1 MKQTSW
7 CKRLMAAAL
16 SIALAC
22 GCVRIAAAEGAEVYV
37 SDSGYTAQKITH
49 PGSGVEIADGI
60 VDYTGD
66 GTLGVNLPDGI
77 GDRGQNYT
85 WGSIGYGDYMYIGTC
100 YGAWMNTLSSMKT
113 VLGHFYEDET
123 MKAALDE
130 MFHGDLYTA
139 EPDGGDS
146 AGILLK
152 LNVKTG
158 AVKILMSKETTGTN
172 CLFRN
177 AVEFQGKLYF
187 CGAVNAVPCI
197 YQIDPATDECK
208 QVYVGMTLA
217 EYAAAYRSGLCSGI
231 RGMCVYD
238 DQLIISCVT
247 TEGAVICAT
256 KTPEDPD
263 SFHVIARDA
272 DLFHYPAYHYCDSI
286 YGGSIFDMTQ
296 FGKSLYVSIC
306 TGTPQN
312 APDGNTMQSFALV
325 RGDMDAGG
333 GWTWTA
339 VAGDQAKDGAKYSF
353 GIDPQ
358 RTRSGAANLMVFQDH
373 LYIGEYNDEEIAVE
387 RMLFDNDFTFM
398 NANFAQSINLYRM
411 DYDENVEL
419 VVGDA
424 DNMFQNGSLS
434 GLSSGFGRNENQYI
448 WKMQVYDGKLFV
460 GTYDASSFL
469 LPVDEYVNDASASEE
484 WKKQV
489 DGYVRELCGEEKGS
503 APKGLLECAAYLAKA
518 DFGFDLYVTED
529 GVHFQT
535 ITTDG
540 FGDQFNHGCR
550 AFGVTDAGLYVGTAN
565 PFYGAQVWKL
575 SGKIPAPANVP
586 ASRERDIVVLYT
598 NDVHCGVDDHL
609 GYAALAGYKA
619 QLEEQYGADYVTL
632 VDIGDSIQG
641 DVIGALSDGSWP
653 IDLMNQVGY
662 DLAVPGNHEFDY
674 GVDQFLS
681 LTRYAKFPYICCN
694 FVDLNH
700 EKLVLA
706 PYQII
711 SYDDVQVA
719 YIGIDTPES
728 IIKSTPTHFQDET
741 GNYIYGFCGGKNG
754 QELYDRVQQTVDE
767 VREQGADYVV
777 VLGHLGVDPESSPW
791 MSTDVIAHT
800 TGIDAFLDGHSHS
813 TIPSREVPNQAGETV
828 LLTQTG
834 TKLSAIGQLTIAA
847 DGTLSTRLVTE
858 YNGGESTACQETNM
872 LLQSIRKQYEDKLSQ
887 TVAESQVL
895 LTIGDSD
902 AGVRLIRSQE
912 TNMGDLCADAYRIM
926 LGANIGWINGGG
938 IRASIQPGSI
948 TYGDII
954 QVHPYGNMICLVEV
968 SGQQIIDA
976 LEHAYRNVGKGEN
989 GGFLHIS
996 GLRCAIDES
1005 LPSSVITDDN
1015 GMFLRVDGPRRV
1027 YDVQVLGADGAYAPI
1042 DPEGRYSLACHD
1054 YMLYSQGDGFSMF
1067 GKDNVTILKDQ
1078 YMVDSDVLIRYIT
1091 DVLNGVVTQA
1101 QYGSPQGR
1109 IQIDGTAVITTM
1121 PGFNTY
1127 TVISG
1132 DTLWGIARK
1141 FYGTGDAWLSVYEA
1155 NQELRK
1161 NPDRIYPGQILV
1173 LPAA

>member
-1 MKQTSW
+1 MKQTAG
-7 CKRLMAAAL
+7 CKQLMAAVL
-16 SIALAC
+16 SIALVCSVVGIVVA
-22 GCVRIAAAEGAEVYV
+22 RETEVYT
-37 SDSGYTAQKITH
+37 SDSVYTAQKITH
-49 PGSGVEIADGI
+49 PGSGVETTDGI
-60 VDYTGD
+60 VDYIGD
-66 GTLGVNLPDGI
+66 GNLGVNLPDGT

-113 VLGHFYEDET
+113 MLGHSYEEET
-123 MKAALDE
+123 
-130 MFHGDLYTA
+130 
-139 EPDGGDS
+139 
-146 AGILLK
+146 
-152 LNVKTG
+152 
-158 AVKILMSKETTGTN
+158 
-172 CLFRN
+172 
-177 AVEFQGKLYF
+177 
-187 CGAVNAVPCI
+187 
-197 YQIDPATDECK
+197 
-208 QVYVGMTLA
+208 
-217 EYAAAYRSGLCSGI
+217 
-231 RGMCVYD
+231 
-238 DQLIISCVT
+238 
-247 TEGAVICAT
+247 
-256 KTPEDPD
+256 
-263 SFHVIARDA
+263 
-272 DLFHYPAYHYCDSI
+272 
-286 YGGSIFDMTQ
+286 
-296 FGKSLYVSIC
+296 
-306 TGTPQN
+306 
-312 APDGNTMQSFALV
+312 
-325 RGDMDAGG
+325 
-333 GWTWTA
+333 
-339 VAGDQAKDGAKYSF
+339 
-353 GIDPQ
+353 
-358 RTRSGAANLMVFQDH
+358 
-373 LYIGEYNDEEIAVE
+373 
-387 RMLFDNDFTFM
+387 M
-398 NANFAQSINLYRM
+398 NANFAQSVNLYRM
-411 DYDENVEL
+411 DHDENVEL

-424 DNMFQNGSLS
+424 DNMFRNGSLS
-434 GLSSGFGRNENQYI
+434 GLGSGFGRNENQYI

-469 LPVDEYVNDASASEE
+469 LPVDEYVNDASASGE
-484 WKKQV
+484 WKERV

-503 APKGLLECAAYLAKA
+503 APKGLLECAAYLARA

-540 FGDQFNHGCR
+540 FGDRFNHGCR

-565 PFYGAQVWKL
+565 PFYGAQAWKVSEKTL
-575 SGKIPAPANVP
+575 APADEP
-586 ASRERDIVVLYT
+586 ESRERDIVVLYT

-662 DLAVPGNHEFDY
+662 DLAIPGNHEFDY
-674 GVDQFLS
+674 GVDRFLS
-681 LTRYAKFPYICCN
+681 LVKHANFPYICCN
-694 FVDLNH
+694 FVDLNQ

-741 GNYIYGFCGGKNG
+741 GNYIYGFCSGNNG

-767 VREQGADYVV
+767 VRKQGADYVIA
-777 VLGHLGVDPESSPW
+777 LGHLGVDPDSSPW

-813 TIPSREVPNQAGETV
+813 TISSQEVENQAGEMV

-847 DGTLSTRLVTE
+847 DGTLSTQLVTE
-858 YNGGESTACQETNM
+858 YNGGESTAYQETKT
-872 LLQSIRKQYEDKLSQ
+872 LLQSIQRQYEDKLSQ

-895 LTIGDSD
+895 LTISD
-902 AGVRLIRSQE
+902 PDTGVRLIRSQE
-912 TNMGDLCADAYRIM
+912 TNMGDLCSDACRIM
-926 LGANIGWINGGG
+926 LGADIGWINGGG

-954 QVHPYGNMICLVEV
+954 QVHPYGNMVCLVEV

-976 LEHAYRNVGKGEN
+976 LEHAYQNVGKGES

-1005 LPSSVITDDN
+1005 LPSSVVTDDN

-1027 YDVQVLGADGAYAPI
+1027 YDIQILGADGAYAPL
-1042 DPEGRYSLACHD
+1042 DPSGRYSLACHD

-1067 GKDNVTILKDQ
+1067 GKDNVTVLKDR

-1091 DVLNGVVTQA
+1091 DTLNGVVTQA

-1109 IQIDGTAVITTM
+1109 IQISGTAANTTM
-1121 PGFNTY
+1121 HDFNTY
-1127 TVISG
+1127 TVILG
-1132 DTLWGIARK
+1132 DTLWGIAQK
-1141 FYGTGDAWLSVYEA
+1141 YYGTGDAWPSIYEA
-1155 NQELRK
+1155 NQELRE
-1161 NPDRIYPGQILV
+1161 NPDRIYPGQILI